1 MWLAWGRWV
10 HINLIIA
17 APIHFAGPC
26 LPPGQEEGEVSPQ
39 FLMVMRRQEKK
50 TELGEGE
57 RIREGEGVVEGEGE
71 EEKEKHDEDLFVLG
85 EQSHL

>member
-1 MWLAWGRWV
+1 
-10 HINLIIA
+10 
-17 APIHFAGPC
+17 
-26 LPPGQEEGEVSPQ
+26 
-39 FLMVMRRQEKK
+39 MVMRRQEKK

-57 RIREGEGVVEGEGE
+57 RIREGVVEGEGE